1 MEVELNM
8 EDKVSLIQAGR
19 VRYNMKGE
27 VKFNIKE
34 VQEILPEMREILQ
47 EMIEIRMEEGVNCSM
62 ELKVK

>member
-1 MEVELNM
+1 
-8 EDKVSLIQAGR
+8 
-19 VRYNMKGE
+19 MKGE

-62 ELKVK
+62 ELKVKWDSTGERVK